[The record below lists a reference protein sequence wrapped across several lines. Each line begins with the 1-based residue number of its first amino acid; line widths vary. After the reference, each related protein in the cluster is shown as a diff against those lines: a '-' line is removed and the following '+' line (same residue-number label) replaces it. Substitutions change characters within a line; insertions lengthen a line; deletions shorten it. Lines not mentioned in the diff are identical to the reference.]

1 MNIHGIGTDIVN
13 IKRIKDAI
21 NKNKNF
27 KKRIFTSFE
36 INACEKRINK
46 IIEVHKKMKRTNY

>member
-27 KKRIFTSFE
+27 KKEFLPLLKL
-36 INACEKRINK
+36 A
-46 IIEVHKKMKRTNY
+46 HAKKE